1 MIIKDDV
8 VQETSGSVSVLVIIC
23 IMAIILVASIIYF
36 AVYIVNKQ
44 KNHKEVIDI
53 LSKPIWQEDTIIDV
67 LAVDTEVKRINKL
80 LLSETVAT
88 EYFSDYK
95 QTTAELTDMIKVLSE
110 TQDQD
115 IYDINLPDYRKC
127 RDKYISLIKKMVNSK
142 N

>member
-8 VQETSGSVSVLVIIC
+8 VQEASGSVPTLVIIC
-23 IMAIILVASIIYF
+23 IMAVIIVAGIVYF
-36 AVYIVNKQ
+36 AIYIINKQ
-44 KNHKEVIDI
+44 KNYREVINI
-53 LSKPIWQEDTIIDV
+53 LSKPTWQEDTIIDV
-67 LAVDTEVKRINKL
+67 LAVDTDVKKINKL
-80 LLSETVAT
+80 LFSETVAT

-95 QTTAELTDMIKVLSE
+95 QITDELTDMIKVLSE

-127 RDKYISLIKKMVNSK
+127 RDKYMSLNKKMVNSQ